1 MLALVAEQRS
11 TPKAAPKAPESSRH
25 LVPPTIHE
33 GGRARLASISG
44 VPTELLT
51 LTPAFM
57 DALRKV
63 APKKRRSKI
72 PYVIALG
79 VLAFLVMLGAD
90 ASTRE
95 FGLSKLAAL
104 RSTPA
109 ATPAAAPAPEAV
121 PTAVTTLTSAE
132 APTVSTP
139 VANLPSAPV
148 VKADEPAPAPA
159 PAPAAEAS
167 TAKKSP
173 AKTAPAAQPKK
184 AQPRAASRPA
194 SQRRTA
200 MVK

>member
-11 TPKAAPKAPESSRH
+11 SAKAAPKAPESSRH
-25 LVPPTIHE
+25 LVPPTIKE
-33 GGRARLASISG
+33 GGRERLASISG

-63 APKKRRSKI
+63 APKKPRSKI

-79 VLAFLVMLGAD
+79 LLAFVLMLASD
-90 ASTRE
+90 PSTRE
-95 FGLSKLAAL
+95 FGLSKLAAF
-104 RSTPA
+104 R
-109 ATPAAAPAPEAV
+109 ATPAAAPAAPAAEPAAV
-121 PTAVTTLTSAE
+121 ATAVTTLTSAD
-132 APTVSTP
+132 APAISTP
-139 VANLPSAPV
+139 VTSLPSAPV
-148 VKADEPAPAPA
+148 VKADEPAAAPA
-159 PAPAAEAS
+159 S
-167 TAKKSP
+167 LTTTAKKSP
-173 AKTAPAAQPKK
+173 AKAAPAAQPKK

>member
-11 TPKAAPKAPESSRH
+11 APKAPKAPDSNRH
-25 LVPPTIHE
+25 LVAPAPAT
-33 GGRARLASISG
+33 GGRERFASISG

-63 APKKRRSKI
+63 APKKRRAKI

-79 VLAFLVMLGAD
+79 LVAVLVMLGAD
-90 ASTRE
+90 PSTRE
-95 FGLSKLAAL
+95 FGLSKLAAF
-104 RSTPA
+104 RS
-109 ATPAAAPAPEAV
+109 TPAAAPAPAPEPA
-121 PTAVTTLTSAE
+121 PIATAVTTLTSAD

-139 VANLPSAPV
+139 AVATPSAPV
-148 VKADEPAPAPA
+148 ADEPA

-167 TAKKSP
+167 PAKRSP
-173 AKTAPAAQPKK
+173 AKTSPAAQPKK
-184 AQPRAASRPA
+184 PQPRSATRPA

>member
-33 GGRARLASISG
+33 GGRERLASISG

-109 ATPAAAPAPEAV
+109 AAPAPAPEAI
-121 PTAVTTLTSAE
+121 PTAVTTLTSAD

-159 PAPAAEAS
+159 PAAEGS

-173 AKTAPAAQPKK
+173 AKAAPAAQPKK

>member
-25 LVPPTIHE
+25 LVPPTIKE
-33 GGRARLASISG
+33 GGRERLASISG

-79 VLAFLVMLGAD
+79 LLAFVVMLGAD
-90 ASTRE
+90 PSTRE
-95 FGLSKLAAL
+95 FGLSKLAAS
-104 RSTPA
+104 RT
-109 ATPAAAPAPEAV
+109 TPAAAPATEPAAV
-121 PTAVTTLTSAE
+121 ATAVTTLTSADV
-132 APTVSTP
+132 PTVSTP
-139 VANLPSAPV
+139 VASLPTAPV
-148 VKADEPAPAPA
+148 VKADEAAPAPA
-159 PAPAAEAS
+159 PAPVPEAS
-167 TAKKSP
+167 PAKKSS
-173 AKTAPAAQPKK
+173 AKATPVAQPKK